1 MSSNSN
7 TPRRSNTILED
18 FKSLVDQ
25 DRFNSLP
32 ITQQILVLQ
41 KLTQAGDIIRRYTG
55 VK

>member
-7 TPRRSNTILED
+7 TNRSSNTILED

-32 ITQQILVLQ
+32 ITQQILVLN
-41 KLTQAGDIIRRYTG
+41 KLTEAGEIMRRYTG